1 MGTIYNIQLFQA
13 RDLDSRHRQYT
24 AAVLPGSGN
33 TLPRI
38 AVVYGNR

>member
-1 MGTIYNIQLFQA
+1 MIPGAAFFVKGPG
-13 RDLDSRHRQYT
+13 RST

-33 TLPRI
+33 TEPRI